1 MVEGLYYAYKN
12 APPQLFPGHAC
23 STEFYVFDSSH
34 WNYHFTEGSS
44 VRVVQVS
51 PEESEEEEEQGV
63 KLGLGDF
70 IFYRC

>member
-1 MVEGLYYAYKN
+1 MKN
-12 APPQLFPGHAC
+12 DYDY
-23 STEFYVFDSSH
+23 T
-34 WNYHFTEGSS
+34 FTDGGA

-70 IFYRC
+70 IFYR